1 MPRPNLTHIKRKELL
16 PIVAE
21 AFATLGYRKATTAE
35 LARRCQVQENI
46 LYRLWADKKAM
57 FVASIEYVFEAT
69 LADWSE
75 ALKAPGPGTPAQ
87 KILGYDARHRGE
99 AGFYKITFA
108 ALSETDDP
116 AVCDALARMYEKF
129 HAFTADKVAEHRKS
143 LGLTGI
149 IGPEESAWTL
159 LGLATMT
166 DIARTT
172 GLLSQKRR
180 AALMAEAGRK
190 MLDGK

>member
-57 FVASIEYVFEAT
+57 FIAAIEYVFEAT

-87 KILGYDARHRGE
+87 KILGHDSRHRGE

-116 AVCDALARMYEKF
+116 AVCDALARMYERF
-129 HAFTADKVAEHRKS
+129 HAFTSDKVADHRKS
-143 LGLTGI
+143 LGLAGQPS
-149 IGPEESAWTL
+149 PEEAAWAL

-180 AALMAEAGRK
+180 AELMARAGRQL
-190 MLDGK
+190 LDGK